1 MDLVS
6 IIIPYYKKRLFIED
20 TIKSILNQSYK
31 RFEIIIVNDE
41 VTIKVKKLLFK
52 ISNLDKRIF
61 VINNNKNLGA
71 GLSRNKGIIKSKG
84 KYIAFCDSDDLWEI
98 NKLKIQINF
107 MKNTK
112 TDFSYTSYKIIDKNK
127 KVIGSREARQELK
140 FNQLVKS
147 CDIGLSTVMMK
158 KKLFD
163 NKIFCFPNLKTKE
176 DFVLWLKLSHS
187 GVKMLGIKDNLTLW
201 RRLNNSLSSSSIQK
215 INDGYKV
222 YKDYLGYS
230 RIKSLFFLII
240 LSFNFMLKKI
250 R

>member
-31 RFEIIIVNDE
+31 KFEIIIVNDE
-41 VTIKVKKLLFK
+41 VTIKAKKLLFK

-158 KKLFD
+158 KTF
-163 NKIFCFPNLKTKE
+163 
-176 DFVLWLKLSHS
+176 
-187 GVKMLGIKDNLTLW
+187 
-201 RRLNNSLSSSSIQK
+201 
-215 INDGYKV
+215 
-222 YKDYLGYS
+222 
-230 RIKSLFFLII
+230 
-240 LSFNFMLKKI
+240 
-250 R
+250 